1 VTVGVGTGDVVSP
14 SLEQPPLKI
23 RCAAGAVFRCVW
35 ATGALLAQRRIHQPG
50 KHVGQTLRFA
60 SGASAQVYRETVV
73 QRHPTEAPAVLVV
86 EFRLRWVRGRGH
98 ALFRAESLLNT
109 PLFVGFPGFVSK
121 LWLAH
126 EWGRDELDAGEMWN
140 SNSVISWC
148 SHGLACVPRPVGRPV
163 TAERQAGAPACSQ
176 LSAALQHPSHARTS
190 ATASTSRPRPRRRT
204 HRRPDQLARTAD
216 DCNR

>member
-1 VTVGVGTGDVVSP
+1 MTVGVGTGDAVSP

-126 EWGRDELDAGEMWN
+126 EWGRDELDAGEM
-140 SNSVISWC
+140 C
-148 SHGLACVPRPVGRPV
+148 LEHGVDDAV
-163 TAERQAGAPACSQ
+163 E
-176 LSAALQHPSHARTS
+176 S
-190 ATASTSRPRPRRRT
+190 ATRSRCAVVDVERGVRRR
-204 HRRPDQLARTAD
+204 LVLLEI
-216 DCNR
+216 